1 MDFSNTRPQWR
12 TLTLLSLG
20 LALLLVALLA
30 LSLMQNASLLQ
41 ALLAGLGLVLLLFQ
55 FLGMRKL
62 INQQRGRLDELQH
75 SLITQRVT
83 DPDTGAALP
92 EWFGR
97 ALTTECRR
105 AVREFTPLTLMRFDL
120 KCPDP
125 VTLAACRVRLALML
139 TDEVSRPGDL
149 VGLNERGEIELLLP
163 STNEQ
168 AERLAERCV
177 ANAVRLLGRENTEVR
192 LVGCTLQP
200 SADLS
205 PERVRGQ
212 LLRLLDEVRTQPPGS
227 YVYRAESVE
236 LDAFSSTFSS

>member
-1 MDFSNTRPQWR
+1 MDFRTTKPQWR

-20 LALLLVALLA
+20 LAIVLAALLVL
-30 LSLMQNASLLQ
+30 SLLQ
-41 ALLAGLGLVLLLFQ
+41 SGSLLAVLLSGVALILLLFQ
-55 FLGMRKL
+55 FLGMSRL
-62 INQQRGRLDELQH
+62 TRLQRGQLDELQH

-92 EWFGR
+92 EWFSR
-97 ALTTECRR
+97 VLTTECRR

-125 VTLAACRVRLALML
+125 VTYAACRVRLALML

-149 VGLNERGEIELLLP
+149 VGLNDQGDIELLLP

-168 AERLAERCV
+168 VERLAEHCI
-177 ANAVRLLGRENTEVR
+177 ANAAKLFGSQNVEVR
-192 LVGCTLQP
+192 LAACTLQP
-200 SADLS
+200 KADLT

-236 LDAFSSTFSS
+236 LDVYNPTFSS